1 MKLFADMHVHS
12 KFSIDGT
19 STMEEYCLTAEKTG
33 SRIICF
39 TEHVDFNSMEKNLSI
54 IKDNRTQ
61 NFVVDD
67 YFCEINRLRKK
78 YSSLTLLSG
87 IEFSEPHLFPHEFAK
102 YCAYPFD
109 CITAGIHHCNNAAF
123 PGARNLP
130 VTEALDEYYNIM
142 LKTMLKDRYTEM
154 GLVTEEDDETPVYH
168 PNHLNQALKWVL
180 AADIVSLECFD
191 KKKDLAIIPYKLADK
206 DEPAGF
212 DFIFV
217 WEDDGRWCWEKV
229 FYTSDDPFGS
239 LQDDAK
245 QLYDLIESSEFDAK
259 LSPKVHQLIS
269 DYVQGGRPE

>member
-130 VTEALDEYYNIM
+130 VTEALDEYYNM
-142 LKTMLKDRYTEM
+142 
-154 GLVTEEDDETPVYH
+154 
-168 PNHLNQALKWVL
+168 
-180 AADIVSLECFD
+180 IVSNSRSKLTEAEHIFRGYSRLCEHLHELGITVDCF
-191 KKKDLAIIPYKLADK
+191 
-206 DEPAGF
+206 
-212 DFIFV
+212 
-217 WEDDGRWCWEKV
+217 
-229 FYTSDDPFGS
+229 
-239 LQDDAK
+239 
-245 QLYDLIESSEFDAK
+245 
-259 LSPKVHQLIS
+259 
-269 DYVQGGRPE
+269 GG

>member
-142 LKTMLKDRYTEM
+142 LKTIEL
-154 GLVTEEDDETPVYH
+154 GGF
-168 PNHLNQALKWVL
+168 QVL
-180 AADIVSLECFD
+180 AHLDFPRLFFDSWEIDSGLLDKILSKVVQQNIVLEVNTSS
-191 KKKDLAIIPYKLADK
+191 IHNSH
-206 DEPAGF
+206 DEPLPSYSIIERYHQLGGKKIVLGSDAHCTK
-212 DFIFV
+212 DFSNQFKII
-217 WEDDGRWCWEKV
+217 
-229 FYTSDDPFGS
+229 T
-239 LQDDAK
+239 Q
-245 QLYDLIESSEFDAK
+245 K
-259 LSPKVHQLIS
+259 LSNRFQIGYIRKRIFCPLEDK
-269 DYVQGGRPE
+269 

>member
-12 KFSIDGT
+12 RFSIDGM
-19 STMEEYCLTAEKTG
+19 STMEEYCLVAERTD

-39 TEHVDFNSMEKNLSI
+39 TEHVDFNSMEKNLSV

-109 CITAGIHHCNNAAF
+109 CITAGIHHCNNAVF

-142 LKTMLKDRYTEM
+142 LKTVEL
-154 GLVTEEDDETPVYH
+154 GGF
-168 PNHLNQALKWVL
+168 QVL
-180 AADIVSLECFD
+180 AHLDFPRLFFDSWEIDSGLLDKILSKVVQQNIVLEVNPSS
-191 KKKDLAIIPYKLADK
+191 IHNSH
-206 DEPAGF
+206 DEPMPSYSIIERYRQLGGKKIVLGSDAHCTK
-212 DFIFV
+212 DFSNKFV
-217 WEDDGRWCWEKV
+217 MITKNLSHLFQIGYIKKRT
-229 FYTSDDPFGS
+229 FYT
-239 LQDDAK
+239 L
-245 QLYDLIESSEFDAK
+245 EEN
-259 LSPKVHQLIS
+259 
-269 DYVQGGRPE
+269 

>member
-142 LKTMLKDRYTEM
+142 LKTIEL
-154 GLVTEEDDETPVYH
+154 GGF
-168 PNHLNQALKWVL
+168 QVL
-180 AADIVSLECFD
+180 AHLDFPRLFFDSWEIDSGLLDKILSKVVQQNIVLEVNTSS
-191 KKKDLAIIPYKLADK
+191 IHNSH
-206 DEPAGF
+206 DEPLPSYSIIERYCQLGGKKIVLGSDAHCTK
-212 DFIFV
+212 DFSNQFKII
-217 WEDDGRWCWEKV
+217 
-229 FYTSDDPFGS
+229 T
-239 LQDDAK
+239 Q
-245 QLYDLIESSEFDAK
+245 K
-259 LSPKVHQLIS
+259 LSNRFQIGYIRKRIFCPLEDK
-269 DYVQGGRPE
+269 

>member
-109 CITAGIHHCNNAAF
+109 CITAGIHHCNNAVF

-142 LKTMLKDRYTEM
+142 LKTVELGGFQVLAHLDFPRLFFDSWEIDSGLLDKILSKVVQQNIVVIIGDDYYRQFIHCSSTHFQSTFRFDIFGNARY
-154 GLVTEEDDETPVYH
+154 
-168 PNHLNQALKWVL
+168 ALKF
-180 AADIVSLECFD
+180 AF
-191 KKKDLAIIPYKLADK
+191 
-206 DEPAGF
+206 
-212 DFIFV
+212 
-217 WEDDGRWCWEKV
+217 WE
-229 FYTSDDPFGS
+229 
-239 LQDDAK
+239 
-245 QLYDLIESSEFDAK
+245 LYQNIGCVML
-259 LSPKVHQLIS
+259 
-269 DYVQGGRPE
+269 

>member
-142 LKTMLKDRYTEM
+142 LKTIEL
-154 GLVTEEDDETPVYH
+154 GGF
-168 PNHLNQALKWVL
+168 QVL
-180 AADIVSLECFD
+180 AHLDFPRLFFDSWEIDSGLLDKILSKVVQQNIVLEVNTSS
-191 KKKDLAIIPYKLADK
+191 IHNSH
-206 DEPAGF
+206 DEPLPPYSIIERYRQLGGKKIVLGSDAHCTK
-212 DFIFV
+212 DFSNQFKII
-217 WEDDGRWCWEKV
+217 
-229 FYTSDDPFGS
+229 T
-239 LQDDAK
+239 Q
-245 QLYDLIESSEFDAK
+245 K
-259 LSPKVHQLIS
+259 LSNRFQIGYIRKRIFCPLEDK
-269 DYVQGGRPE
+269 

>member
-12 KFSIDGT
+12 KFSVDGT
-19 STMEEYCLTAEKTG
+19 STMEEYCLAAEKTG

-109 CITAGIHHCNNAAF
+109 CITAGIHHCNNAVF
-123 PGARNLP
+123 PGARNLLLFLSQP
-130 VTEALDEYYNIM
+130 LHTNGAFKSKGHGSSKRVCP
-142 LKTMLKDRYTEM
+142 
-154 GLVTEEDDETPVYH
+154 LVYDCKCSFTSRETVVWFFPILL
-168 PNHLNQALKWVL
+168 PIALKVIPFARHSCISMRSSRIRCL
-180 AADIVSLECFD
+180 LFRSLFCICLRTSF
-191 KKKDLAIIPYKLADK
+191 LKLNATT
-206 DEPAGF
+206 F
-212 DFIFV
+212 SFS
-217 WEDDGRWCWEKV
+217 W
-229 FYTSDDPFGS
+229 
-239 LQDDAK
+239 
-245 QLYDLIESSEFDAK
+245 
-259 LSPKVHQLIS
+259 
-269 DYVQGGRPE
+269 

>member
-142 LKTMLKDRYTEM
+142 LKTIEL
-154 GLVTEEDDETPVYH
+154 GGF
-168 PNHLNQALKWVL
+168 QVL
-180 AADIVSLECFD
+180 AHLDFPRLFFD
-191 KKKDLAIIPYKLADK
+191 S
-206 DEPAGF
+206 
-212 DFIFV
+212 
-217 WEDDGRWCWEKV
+217 WEIDSGLL
-229 FYTSDDPFGS
+229 GN
-239 LQDDAK
+239 L
-245 QLYDLIESSEFDAK
+245 
-259 LSPKVHQLIS
+259 
-269 DYVQGGRPE
+269 

>member
-109 CITAGIHHCNNAAF
+109 CITAGIHHCNNAVF

-142 LKTMLKDRYTEM
+142 LKTVELGGFQVLAHLDFPRLFFDSWEIDS
-154 GLVTEEDDETPVYH
+154 GLLDKILSKVVQQNIVLEVNTSSIHNSDDDEPMPSYSIIERYRQLGGKKIVLGSDAHCTKDFS
-168 PNHLNQALKWVL
+168 NQFK
-180 AADIVSLECFD
+180 
-191 KKKDLAIIPYKLADK
+191 II
-206 DEPAGF
+206 
-212 DFIFV
+212 
-217 WEDDGRWCWEKV
+217 
-229 FYTSDDPFGS
+229 T
-239 LQDDAK
+239 Q
-245 QLYDLIESSEFDAK
+245 K
-259 LSPKVHQLIS
+259 LSNRFQIGYIRKRIFCPLEDK
-269 DYVQGGRPE
+269 